1 MSSKSQ
7 KTMKERQLEE
17 GRRERQKYF
26 DEMGISSRETSSD
39 ISELSY
45 KSTGSKNSMKERQLE
60 EGRRERQKNILMV
73 TASCRMKRWH
83 QVNI

>member
-17 GRRERQKYF
+17 GRRQRQKYF

-39 ISELSY
+39 NSELSY
-45 KSTGSKNSMKERQLE
+45 KSTGRKNSMK
-60 EGRRERQKNILMV
+60 
-73 TASCRMKRWH
+73 
-83 QVNI
+83 